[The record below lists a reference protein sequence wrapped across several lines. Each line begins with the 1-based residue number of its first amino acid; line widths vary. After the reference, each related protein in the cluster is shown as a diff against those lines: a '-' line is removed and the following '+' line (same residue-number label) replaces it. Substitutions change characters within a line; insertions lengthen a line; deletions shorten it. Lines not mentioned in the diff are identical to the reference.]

1 MFTKQIQTQMIRW
14 RLRVLMAEKNINN
27 KTLAELTGIHPT
39 SVSRLKNTD
48 ELKQISGEVLNALCN
63 ALECTPNDLIEFTP
77 DNAPDYNAS
86 IIDVNYSPMSQKNRF
101 SGNKDDRGFQQMRD
115 DQAVA

>member
-1 MFTKQIQTQMIRW
+1 MFTKKIRTQMIRW

-27 KTLAELTGIHPT
+27 KTLAEQTGIHPT
-39 SVSRLKNTD
+39 SISRLKNTD

-77 DNAPDYNAS
+77 DNPPDYTAS
-86 IIDVNYSPMSQKNRF
+86 VININSLPSSYRKRSSAINDEIDDEQI
-101 SGNKDDRGFQQMRD
+101 DEDE
-115 DQAVA
+115 AVA